1 MMPVRSPVAAMP
13 APDVGQFPLQIGH
26 QHVPLLGLEIF
37 LHFQKMLDF
46 HFFQANLEAADLL
59 NLVLHGRPFRQRFPL
74 EKIKEFPALL
84 HQFLAKIPNL
94 APVLR
99 NQAQKSLALLLVQV
113 KLPHHL
119 TKRQGGLLRGRR
131 FHLPIL
137 PAQINQGA
145 DGPQVQGQ

>member
-13 APDVGQFPLQIGH
+13 APEVGKFPLQIGH
-26 QHVPLLGLEIF
+26 QQVPLLGLEIF
-37 LHFQKMLDF
+37 LHFQKVLDF
-46 HFFQANLEAADLL
+46 HFFQADLEAADLL
-59 NLVLHGRPFRQRFPL
+59 NLGLHRGPLRQRFPL
-74 EKIKEFPALL
+74 EKLKEFPALL

-113 KLPHHL
+113 KLPHHGA
-119 TKRQGGLLRGRR
+119 KRQGSLLRGSR
-131 FHLPIL
+131 FHLPVL
-137 PAQINQGA
+137 PAQINQAA